1 MNVLDWIF
9 VALIFLLGARCM
21 SRGFVAEI
29 LSMASVGL
37 GLLAALLLYKGAAA
51 LLRDKLGITT
61 LPEVLAF
68 AAIFLIVFLIVR
80 LLDRLVREG
89 LEASQLGGL
98 DRVLGLVLGLLEG
111 ILATAL
117 ILVAL
122 SLLEP
127 VLKPVADLS
136 KLIDG
141 SAFGRVILPIVG
153 PEVAKVTQGMAGRAP
168 SAAAPASRRP

>member
-21 SRGFVAEI
+21 SKGFVAE
-29 LSMASVGL
+29 LLAVASVGL
-37 GLLAALLLYKGAAA
+37 GLLAALILYKGAAA
-51 LLRDKLGITT
+51 FLRDKLGITT

-68 AAIFLIVFLIVR
+68 AAIFIAVFLVVR
-80 LLDRLVREG
+80 LIDRMVREG

-98 DRVLGLVLGLLEG
+98 DRVLGLFLGLVEG
-111 ILATAL
+111 VVLTAL

-122 SLLEP
+122 SLLAP
-127 VLKPVADLS
+127 LLKEAVDIQ
-136 KLIDG
+136 KLLQG

-153 PEVAKVTQGMAGRAP
+153 PEVAKVTQGMSSLAP
-168 SAAAPASRRP
+168 AAAAPTHTR

>member
-21 SRGFVAEI
+21 ARGFVAEI
-29 LSMASVGL
+29 LSVASVAL

-51 LLRDKLGITT
+51 LLRDKLGVTT

-68 AAIFLIVFLIVR
+68 AAIFLIVFLVVR
-80 LLDRLVREG
+80 LIDRLVSEG

-98 DRVLGLVLGLLEG
+98 DRVLGLVLGLFEG
-111 ILATAL
+111 ILATAV

-122 SLLEP
+122 SLLQP
-127 VLKPVADLS
+127 ILKSAVDLS

-153 PEVAKVTQGMAGRAP
+153 PEVAKVTKGIGLIAP
-168 SAAAPASRRP
+168 AAAAALA